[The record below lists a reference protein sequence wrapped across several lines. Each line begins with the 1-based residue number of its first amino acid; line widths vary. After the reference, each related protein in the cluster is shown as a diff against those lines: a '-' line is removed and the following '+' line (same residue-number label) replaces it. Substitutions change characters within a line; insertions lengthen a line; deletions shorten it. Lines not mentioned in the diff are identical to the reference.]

1 MIKEI
6 NTPLHLIRLFD
17 SKRITFQSFQFRMK
31 AKEMNINTYKDIQE
45 EEEESLSDCC
55 GASNW
60 LDTDI
65 CSDCKEHA
73 DFN

>member
-17 SKRITFQSFQFRMK
+17 SKRITFESFQFRMK
-31 AKEMNINTYKDIQE
+31 AEELSINTYKYTKE
-45 EEEESLSDCC
+45 EEEEDLSNCC

-60 LDTDI
+60 LDMDI
-65 CSDCKEHA
+65 CADCKEHA

>member
-1 MIKEI
+1 MIIQI

-17 SKRITFQSFQFRMK
+17 SKRITFESFQFRTK
-31 AKEMNINTYKDIQE
+31 ANDLSIYTYKDIQE
-45 EEEESLSDCC
+45 EKEGLSNCC

-60 LDTDI
+60 LDMDI

-73 DFN
+73 DFD

>member
-1 MIKEI
+1 
-6 NTPLHLIRLFD
+6 
-17 SKRITFQSFQFRMK
+17 MK
-31 AKEMNINTYKDIQE
+31 AQEMNIDTYKDTQE
-45 EEEESLSDCC
+45 ENLSNCC

-60 LDTDI
+60 LDMDI

>member
-17 SKRITFQSFQFRMK
+17 SKRITFESFLFRMK
-31 AKEMNINTYKDIQE
+31 AEEMSVNTYKYTKE
-45 EEEESLSDCC
+45 EEEEDLSDCC

>member
-6 NTPLHLIRLFD
+6 NTPLHLIRLLD
-17 SKRITFQSFQFRMK
+17 SKRITFESFQFRMK
-31 AKEMNINTYKDIQE
+31 AQEMNIDTYKDTQE
-45 EEEESLSDCC
+45 ENLSNCC

-60 LDTDI
+60 LDMDI
-65 CSDCKEHA
+65 CSDCKQHA